1 MTLNFGIPLSR
12 EGEIIEKDPNE
23 IPKEKINIPPAQNL
37 FLTKPDF
44 ISSFDFR
51 DVLRGQAYLKFYGG
65 LSRSEAESEQE
76 AYDTGNDGEL
86 EMDDAGEWYAQT
98 FEVSTDMWVTKVAI
112 YMDLVDSSATR
123 DPIMYITRVD
133 GSNLP
138 TMDEPMASTTSDTT
152 VNSWVTPKWYE
163 FTMDQNFVKL
173 KAGVKYALVVDGK
186 GSGGGTGTTWKADIS
201 SPNYSNGNVCK
212 STNYGDSWS
221 ADTGKD
227 AMFRIYGV
235 SVNPFILFPEQF
247 DSDVTSTAAP
257 LYRPETTDGTFFKR
271 QDIDFDLKVGV
282 TMVLEGKA
290 IIEFTT
296 QDNEGENDASYYN
309 IIKLKKD
316 DGTTET
322 TLATGQGRTHNM
334 ANATNERRQS
344 VILDITTKTKIVKG
358 DIIRLSIETWVE
370 SDGDL
375 TTLNLFHD
383 PTSRVTYSIDI
394 VSNDGEDSN
403 SGKKSDLTIFLPFK
417 V

>member
-65 LSRSEAESEQE
+65 LTRTEEVTKQE
-76 AYDTGNDGEL
+76 YYDTNDDSDESANL
-86 EMDDAGEWYAQT
+86 YDWVAQT
-98 FEVSTDMWVTKVAI
+98 FQVSNDTWTNRIDLYGSDESTVSTYFI
-112 YMDLVDSSATR
+112 LCE
-123 DPIMYITRVD
+123 VD
-133 GSNLP
+133 GNGKPDTNNILAS
-138 TMDEPMASTTSDTT
+138 DSTTSFTAGDT
-152 VNSWVTPKWYE
+152 WQD
-163 FTMDQNFVKL
+163 FTFGFVKL
-173 KAGVKYALVVDGK
+173 NANTTYAIVTFY
-186 GSGGGTGTTWKADIS
+186 GSGGNDFNWRTDSS
-201 SPNYSNGNVCK
+201 SPTYSNGSVFN
-212 STNYGDSWS
+212 S
-221 ADTGKD
+221 ADSGATWTANTSKD
-227 AMFRIYGV
+227 ALFRIYGFTT
-235 SVNPFILFPEQF
+235 NPYILFPEQF
-247 DSDVTSTAAP
+247 DSNTISTSAP
-257 LYRPETTDGTFFKR
+257 LYRPRTQDGTFFKR

-296 QDNEGENDASYYN
+296 QDNEGESSASYYN

-322 TLATGQGRTHNM
+322 LIATGQGETYNM
-334 ANATNERRQS
+334 SGSANERRQS
-344 VILDITTKTKIVKG
+344 IILDITTKTKIVKG

-375 TTLNLFHD
+375 TTLQLFHD

-394 VSNDGEDSN
+394 VSNDGENSN